1 MATTVFDL
9 LARVSADVS
18 PFNTAFDTS
27 SESVDSALSSIY
39 QSARRW
45 LGAGGVAGIFYG
57 AAASANEFS
66 QIIADISA
74 ITDLQISKIERSLIQ
89 LDNVFGKPS
98 HAANTFYET
107 ISSGVRGTTDEVAEY
122 VKAVGKASTT
132 IRADIENTGNA
143 MTTLTNAY
151 DLSIRDTQKL
161 VDFLYLT
168 VREGKAHGD
177 ELART
182 LGLVINNAAEA
193 GVSLNELGAAIAILS
208 RTQSASQSMIGLNQ
222 MLNSMIKPTLQAT
235 AEARK
240 WNIELGAASLQA
252 KGFTAMLQ
260 ELHDKVGG
268 NVEALE
274 KMFGNIRAGRAVL
287 SLTGRQFDNFITTL
301 GEFER
306 GVGSG
311 EEAFTKQIDTAYKDL
326 VRLRA
331 QTEKTLVQIGTD
343 VEPVTRA
350 IYGVSEAVLKGFS
363 DTEPLSRY
371 ATYIYIVVT
380 ALKALKKELYDIRA
394 AIHNVAGGAVTAQA
408 AKAGIQGDD
417 ARLLISRKPLTA
429 EQIAA
434 RQNAMDKR
442 AEAIRAETDYVN
454 RGIKNSR
461 RSVRSAYTQVLA
473 KGDKAESAASRLLNV
488 QMERRL
494 AEESNSSKREQTRLR
509 NLENR
514 YTKQFIATHQQ
525 LDAATKKLQASRMQL
540 AQLNQRRA
548 ALESGDIASYG
559 KTYGRKFPIDPNS
572 TRYRALEEIKATGSE
587 ILGSGS
593 IVSKIGNAAFAAF
606 AAWSVADIGYN
617 IGKAIA
623 ERFNFSD
630 SAFIKELVNALYDI
644 DTDKEELENTKHN
657 ITVLK
662 SQANIRTQ
670 RLKTA
675 GEISEYEAENLKN
688 EIAIAN
694 TTERLQ
700 QIMKKLTSEYGSELD
715 RKTVR
720 TQSLENAENSYIAAV
735 QNAAKFQRETFKS
748 SAITG
753 ERSRALYSAIDR
765 ASAST
770 DISLA
775 EKRSTIQGKYTALPV
790 SLQKTFGSGYNLKS
804 LEDALTFIE
813 GGGITSQLA
822 RLKQMMGEATR
833 SGDYTKIND
842 ILSTQNIESLRTKD
856 IAKGLNDIQLAILFR
871 AISGINADI
880 EKVSSTGDDSIR
892 TQRAKQAQE
901 EVAKA
906 VSNLVGVRLNYYLE
920 DLKKYYD
927 LDREF
932 TGETRARYLLQNR
945 NVNRIDDLTARLE
958 YEADMMAR
966 HEDYLSSIIAAYDK
980 VKDSLEEGRRAEV
993 SKLIAEEGNKLAAAR
1008 EKVQKAS
1015 VAYVDSLVSDIT
1027 ERAQIEFEKTGLD
1040 ATKVSYTLLT
1050 AKQKMQGAI
1059 VSGLQ
1064 TEIDYIQKQLDS
1076 GMRGTQASVLQRQL
1090 RELKKQRDS
1099 ASEKYF
1105 DALRESE
1112 EYRLQ
1117 QLEKAQSAGRISG
1130 ATYEAGV
1137 RQVYSERV
1145 SRANREVQ
1153 EFQKQYRQNPTDEMF
1168 FKLQQAT
1175 ENLKDAQL
1183 DATIA
1188 MKDFG
1193 SASRE
1198 VQNAMLSQ
1206 IQKFASSKD
1215 AKGRLTQ
1222 DALYHSLNL
1231 MTRLM
1236 GPQASF
1242 ALAQQPPIE
1251 TRAIPNYRNAQN
1263 AQSAVARTLDAY
1275 VRSQEYAQAST
1286 GKTVLDIYN
1295 FMKTNNLIIIKG

>member
-57 AAASANEFS
+57 ATASANEFS

-107 ISSGVRGTTDEVAEY
+107 ISSGVRGSTDEVAEY

-132 IRADIENTGNA
+132 IRADIENTGNV

-182 LGLVINNAAEA
+182 LGLVINNAAET

-371 ATYIYIVVT
+371 ATYIYIVIT

-408 AKAGIQGDD
+408 AQAAQVAQAGIQGDTT
-417 ARLLISRKPLTA
+417 S
-429 EQIAA
+429 
-434 RQNAMDKR
+434 
-442 AEAIRAETDYVN
+442 
-454 RGIKNSR
+454 
-461 RSVRSAYTQVLA
+461 
-473 KGDKAESAASRLLNV
+473 
-488 QMERRL
+488 
-494 AEESNSSKREQTRLR
+494 
-509 NLENR
+509 
-514 YTKQFIATHQQ
+514 
-525 LDAATKKLQASRMQL
+525 
-540 AQLNQRRA
+540 
-548 ALESGDIASYG
+548 
-559 KTYGRKFPIDPNS
+559 YGRKLFPSAPNL
-572 TRYRALEEIKATGSE
+572 TRHRALNSVKAIGSG
-587 ILGSGS
+587 ILGTGG
-593 IVSKIGNAAFAAF
+593 IASKIGKAAFAAF
-606 AAWSVADIGYN
+606 AAWSVADMGYN

-623 ERFNFSD
+623 ERFNFSN
-630 SAFIKELVNALYDI
+630 SAFIKALVNAIYGI

-700 QIMKKLTSEYGSELD
+700 QIMEKLTSEYGSELD

-753 ERSRALYSAIDR
+753 EKSRALYSAIDR

-1050 AKQKMQGAI
+1050 AKQKMQSAI
-1059 VSGLQ
+1059 VNGLQ

-1168 FKLQQAT
+1168 FKSQQAT

>member
-57 AAASANEFS
+57 ASASANEFS

-107 ISSGVRGTTDEVAEY
+107 ISSGVRGLTDEVAEY

-132 IRADIENTGNA
+132 IRADIENTGNV

-182 LGLVINNAAEA
+182 LGLVINNAAET

-363 DTEPLSRY
+363 DTKPLSRY

-394 AIHNVAGGAVTAQA
+394 AIHNVAVTAQA
-408 AKAGIQGDD
+408 AQAAQAGIQRDTT
-417 ARLLISRKPLTA
+417 S
-429 EQIAA
+429 
-434 RQNAMDKR
+434 
-442 AEAIRAETDYVN
+442 
-454 RGIKNSR
+454 
-461 RSVRSAYTQVLA
+461 
-473 KGDKAESAASRLLNV
+473 
-488 QMERRL
+488 
-494 AEESNSSKREQTRLR
+494 
-509 NLENR
+509 
-514 YTKQFIATHQQ
+514 
-525 LDAATKKLQASRMQL
+525 
-540 AQLNQRRA
+540 
-548 ALESGDIASYG
+548 
-559 KTYGRKFPIDPNS
+559 YGRKLFPSAPNL
-572 TRYRALEEIKATGSE
+572 TRHRALNSVKAIGSG
-587 ILGSGS
+587 ILGTGG
-593 IVSKIGNAAFAAF
+593 IASKIGKAAFAAF
-606 AAWSVADIGYN
+606 AAWSVADMGYN

-623 ERFNFSD
+623 ERFNFSN
-630 SAFIKELVNALYDI
+630 SAFIKALVNAIYGI

-720 TQSLENAENSYIAAV
+720 IQSLENAENSYIAAV

-790 SLQKTFGSGYNLKS
+790 SLQKTFGSSYNLKS
-804 LEDALTFIE
+804 LEDALAFIE

-822 RLKQMMGEATR
+822 QLKQMMGEATR
-833 SGDYTKIND
+833 SGDYTKVND
-842 ILSTQNIESLRTKD
+842 ILNTQNIESLRTKD
-856 IAKGLNDIQLAILFR
+856 IAKGLNDIQIAILFR

-880 EKVSSTGDDSIR
+880 EKVSSTVDDSIR

-920 DLKKYYD
+920 DLKKHYD

-966 HEDYLSSIIAAYDK
+966 YEDYLSSIIAAYDK

-1027 ERAQIEFEKTGLD
+1027 EQAQIEFEKTGLD

-1050 AKQKMQGAI
+1050 AKQKMQSTI
-1059 VSGLQ
+1059 VNGLQ

>member
-107 ISSGVRGTTDEVAEY
+107 ISSGVRGSTDEVAEY

-132 IRADIENTGNA
+132 IRADIENTGNV

-182 LGLVINNAAEA
+182 LGLVINNAAET

-371 ATYIYIVVT
+371 ATYIYIVIT

-408 AKAGIQGDD
+408 AQAAQVAQAGIQGDTT
-417 ARLLISRKPLTA
+417 S
-429 EQIAA
+429 
-434 RQNAMDKR
+434 
-442 AEAIRAETDYVN
+442 
-454 RGIKNSR
+454 
-461 RSVRSAYTQVLA
+461 
-473 KGDKAESAASRLLNV
+473 
-488 QMERRL
+488 
-494 AEESNSSKREQTRLR
+494 
-509 NLENR
+509 
-514 YTKQFIATHQQ
+514 
-525 LDAATKKLQASRMQL
+525 
-540 AQLNQRRA
+540 
-548 ALESGDIASYG
+548 
-559 KTYGRKFPIDPNS
+559 YGRKLFPSAPNA
-572 TRYRALEEIKATGSE
+572 TRYRALNSVKAIGSG
-587 ILGSGS
+587 ILGTGG
-593 IVSKIGNAAFAAF
+593 IASKIGKAAFAAF

-623 ERFNFSD
+623 ERFNFSN
-630 SAFIKELVNALYDI
+630 SAFIKALVNAIYGI

-753 ERSRALYSAIDR
+753 ERSRALYLAIDR

-804 LEDALTFIE
+804 LEDAITFIE
-813 GGGITSQLA
+813 SGGITSQLA

-842 ILSTQNIESLRTKD
+842 ILNTQNIESLRTKD
-856 IAKGLNDIQLAILFR
+856 IAKGLSDIQLAILFR

-906 VSNLVGVRLNYYLE
+906 LSNLVGVRLNYYLE
-920 DLKKYYD
+920 DLKKHYA

-945 NVNRIDDLTARLE
+945 NVDRIDDLTARLE

-1027 ERAQIEFEKTGLD
+1027 EQAQIEFEKTGLD

-1050 AKQKMQGAI
+1050 AKQKMQSAI
-1059 VSGLQ
+1059 VNGLQ

-1130 ATYEAGV
+1130 ATYDAGV

-1175 ENLKDAQL
+1175 ENLRDAQL

-1251 TRAIPNYRNAQN
+1251 TRAIPNYRNAQS
-1263 AQSAVARTLDAY
+1263 AQSAVTRTLDAY

>member
-548 ALESGDIASYG
+548 ALESGDIAFYG

-572 TRYRALEEIKATGSE
+572 TRYRAREEIKATGSE

-593 IVSKIGNAAFAAF
+593 IVSKIGNAASAAF

-630 SAFIKELVNALYDI
+630 SAFIKALVNALDGI

-657 ITVLK
+657 INVLK

-720 TQSLENAENSYIAAV
+720 TQVLENAEDSYIAAV
-735 QNAAKFQRETFKS
+735 QNAAKLQRETFKS

-753 ERSRALYSAIDR
+753 ERSSALYSAIDR

-775 EKRSTIQGKYTALPV
+775 KKRSTIPGKYAALPV

-804 LEDALTFIE
+804 SEDALTFIE

-856 IAKGLNDIQLAILFR
+856 IAEGLNDIQLAILFK

-1137 RQVYSERV
+1137 HQVYSERV

>member
-57 AAASANEFS
+57 ATASANEFS

-107 ISSGVRGTTDEVAEY
+107 ISSGVRGSTDEVAEY

-132 IRADIENTGNA
+132 IRADIENTGNV

-182 LGLVINNAAEA
+182 LGLVINNAAET

-371 ATYIYIVVT
+371 ATYIYIVIT

-408 AKAGIQGDD
+408 AQAAQVAQAGIQGDTT
-417 ARLLISRKPLTA
+417 S
-429 EQIAA
+429 
-434 RQNAMDKR
+434 
-442 AEAIRAETDYVN
+442 
-454 RGIKNSR
+454 
-461 RSVRSAYTQVLA
+461 
-473 KGDKAESAASRLLNV
+473 
-488 QMERRL
+488 
-494 AEESNSSKREQTRLR
+494 
-509 NLENR
+509 
-514 YTKQFIATHQQ
+514 
-525 LDAATKKLQASRMQL
+525 
-540 AQLNQRRA
+540 
-548 ALESGDIASYG
+548 
-559 KTYGRKFPIDPNS
+559 YGRKLFPSAPNL
-572 TRYRALEEIKATGSE
+572 TRHRALNSVKAIGSG
-587 ILGSGS
+587 ILGTGG
-593 IVSKIGNAAFAAF
+593 IASKIGKAAFAAF
-606 AAWSVADIGYN
+606 AAWSVADMGYN

-623 ERFNFSD
+623 ERFNFSN
-630 SAFIKELVNALYDI
+630 SAFIKALVNAIYGI

-700 QIMKKLTSEYGSELD
+700 QIMEKLTSEYGSELD

-753 ERSRALYSAIDR
+753 EKSRALYSAIDR

-1050 AKQKMQGAI
+1050 AKQKMQSAI
-1059 VSGLQ
+1059 VNGLQ